1 MSESDPPGEAALTP
15 EQELLAALNQVMP
28 FGKYQGRRLLELP
41 ESYLI
46 WFHSK
51 GFPKGRLGA
60 QLALIYEV
68 KLNGLQGLVDKL

>member
-1 MSESDPPGEAALTP
+1 MSESDSPGEAAPTP

-68 KLNGLQGLVDKL
+68 KLNGLQGLVDRL